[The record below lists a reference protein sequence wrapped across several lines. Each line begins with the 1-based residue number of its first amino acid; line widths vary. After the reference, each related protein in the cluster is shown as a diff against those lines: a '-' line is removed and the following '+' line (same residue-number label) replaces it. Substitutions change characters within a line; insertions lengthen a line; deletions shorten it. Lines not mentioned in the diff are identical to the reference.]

1 MKLKS
6 VNNNNIINDLND
18 VTVDSDN
25 DITSEDT
32 TNRPLSR
39 WEKQTKDR
47 RYGRYTSIDIMSN
60 HTISVASGGFTI
72 PSYFSVDVSTEENY
86 SADDME
92 FYGTYDCIRKT
103 LDYSY
108 HGNYTKSRQ
117 LFQDKIITKL
127 LDDAWVHD
135 TKNGIS
141 CKTPT
146 DPWIVFT
153 AGAMGAGKG
162 HVMQELATKN
172 LFPLQSYVG
181 VDPDVIRQQFPEFH
195 LYATQSRAQA
205 GERTHKEAGYVTEIA
220 TRVALDKGY
229 NVLVDGSLRDWEWYA
244 EYFGDLRR
252 QYKKLRIA
260 IIFVTAPREV
270 IFERAKVI
278 LIVVPFS
285 FEFFDNVDLLHL
297 IL

>member
-1 MKLKS
+1 
-6 VNNNNIINDLND
+6 
-18 VTVDSDN
+18 
-25 DITSEDT
+25 
-32 TNRPLSR
+32 
-39 WEKQTKDR
+39 
-47 RYGRYTSIDIMSN
+47 
-60 HTISVASGGFTI
+60 
-72 PSYFSVDVSTEENY
+72 
-86 SADDME
+86 
-92 FYGTYDCIRKT
+92 
-103 LDYSY
+103 
-108 HGNYTKSRQ
+108 
-117 LFQDKIITKL
+117 
-127 LDDAWVHD
+127 
-135 TKNGIS
+135 
-141 CKTPT
+141 
-146 DPWIVFT
+146 
-153 AGAMGAGKG
+153 
-162 HVMQELATKN
+162 MQELATKN

-244 EYFGDLRR
+244 EYFGDLRK

-297 IL
+297 IYTNLKMNCS